1 VTARPL
7 VVALALLAGG
17 AALGILDTKPAAAE
31 PDAATRAKASAHFK
45 QGQAFFNRGD
55 FDRALAEYQAAYEIS
70 AEPLL
75 VFNMALC
82 HDRAGRPEQAL
93 ASFKRYLEL
102 APEGTVADEARED
115 VARLTPIVDKLAA
128 DRAAEEARKRDEEAK
143 KAQPPPP
150 PKKVSAGSRSKV
162 PLFIMIGGAA
172 VAATGGVFHV
182 LALQTRGRL
191 EDGQDP
197 DKYFDDRDSFRTQRA
212 VAIGGYAVGAATVLT
227 GLVLGVTVFRHR
239 EGVQVSAAPTS
250 GGAMVTL
257 GWSR

>member
-1 VTARPL
+1 MTARPI

-17 AALGILDTKPAAAE
+17 AVLGTINTKPAAAE
-31 PDAATRAKASAHFK
+31 PDAATRAKAAAHFK

-55 FDRALAEYQAAYEIS
+55 FDRALAEYQAAYDIS

-82 HDRAGRPEQAL
+82 HDRANRPEQAL

-102 APEGTVADEARED
+102 APDGAVADEARED
-115 VARLTPIVDKLAA
+115 VARLTPVVDKIAA
-128 DRAAEEARKRDEEAK
+128 DRTAEESRKRDEEAK
-143 KAQPPPP
+143 KTPPPP

-172 VAATGGVFHV
+172 IAATGGVFHV
-182 LALQTRGRL
+182 IALQTRGRL

-197 DKYFDDRDSFRTQRA
+197 DKYFDDRDSFRTQKT